1 MRKERDSH
9 VYILNTCGQSQQKGC
24 STLNNLGA
32 EKSSCKENGYSR
44 EKRLQ
49 FLKVFVHRS

>member
-9 VYILNTCGQSQQKGC
+9 VYILNTCGQSQQMGC
-24 STLNNLGA
+24 STLSNLGP

-49 FLKVFVHRS
+49 FLKVFVYRS